1 VAGLEAAGLA
11 LLFLLFYLFP
21 LDYECMR
28 ILGIETSCDE
38 TAVAV
43 IECKDDQ
50 IRIVDSLVASQI
62 KDHAKY
68 GGVVPEIAA
77 RKHVDVLFGLLK
89 AIGLERSGALI
100 DVIAVTQGPGLSPA
114 LRVGLSAAK
123 TLATLW
129 DKPIVG
135 VNHLEGHIYSTI
147 LNQTTLEFPAIC
159 LLVSGGHT
167 EIVLMK
173 DYGVYEHIG
182 ETRDD
187 AAGEAF
193 DKVAK
198 LLGLEYPGG
207 PIVSKL
213 ADQGNPKAIDFPRPM
228 INSQDFDFS
237 FSGLKTAVLYYRQ
250 DNPQSNVKDVCASFQ
265 EAVVD
270 VLVSKTMKAVAK
282 YQPKSVIL
290 GGGVSA
296 NNKLRSR
303 LNDQLDQVGVESHSA
318 PIEFTGD
325 NAVMIAVAGYFR
337 ARANQYSDLDNLKAE
352 PNMKL

>member
-1 VAGLEAAGLA
+1 
-11 LLFLLFYLFP
+11 
-21 LDYECMR
+21 MK

-43 IECKDDQ
+43 LEGDGDQ
-50 IRIVDSLVASQI
+50 IKLIDSLVASQI

-77 RKHVDVLFGLLK
+77 RKHVDVLFGLLE
-89 AIGLERSGALI
+89 AIGVNHDGSDI

-135 VNHLEGHIYSTI
+135 VNHLEGHVYSV
-147 LNQTTLEFPAIC
+147 LLEQKNVKTEELKNLQFPTIC

-173 DYGVYEHIG
+173 DYGKYELLG
-182 ETRDD
+182 QTRDD

-198 LLGLEYPGG
+198 LLGLGYPGG
-207 PIVSKL
+207 PIVSEK
-213 ADQGNPKAIDFPRPM
+213 AEQGDPAAIKFPRPM
-228 INSQDFDFS
+228 LDSGDYDFS
-237 FSGLKTAVLYYRQ
+237 FSGLKTAVLYHLR
-250 DNPQSNVKDVCASFQ
+250 DNPKDKVEDICASFQ
-265 EAVVD
+265 QAVVD
-270 VLVSKTMKAVAK
+270 VLVTKTMRAVKK
-282 YQPKSVIL
+282 YNPKSVVL

-296 NNKLRSR
+296 NKQLRS
-303 LNDQLDQVGVESHSA
+303 QLKKQVEKAGLELLAPDLEHS
-318 PIEFTGD
+318 GD
-325 NAVMIAVAGYFR
+325 NAAMIAAAGYFQ
-337 ARANQYSDLDNLKAE
+337 AQANQYSDLENMTAKPNL
-352 PNMKL
+352 NL